1 MNNTPIT
8 VGATVAD
15 AQHDP
20 TWAIGTVVLVRDN
33 GVCRVQLDALNFA
46 NIPARRL
53 VVLNDN

>member
-20 TWAIGTVVLVRDN
+20 TEIIGTVVLVRDN

-46 NIPARRL
+46 NIPTRRL
-53 VVLNDN
+53 IVVSS